1 MFKNSSPQ
9 TKSFVILLAI
19 AIAGTYFCLLL
30 AKSVFKKANYQKTP
44 QDSRTEQIISYK
56 NGQNNSLLNQANAE
70 EPEINTTNWKTYSD
84 QKYKFSFKYNPEWKI
99 KPWAKQDGYNVL
111 EIDPGKK
118 YYNIKIYTSL
128 KDFYVMGGLP
138 TQEVLVGGEK
148 ALNVSDLL
156 YGVKKGDYY
165 YTFDIGL
172 SLSLKPQF
180 DALVKTIKFE

>member
-19 AIAGTYFCLLL
+19 AIAGTYFCLLF
-30 AKSVFKKANYQKTP
+30 AKSVFNADQKKTIR
-44 QDSRTEQIISYK
+44 DRSEEQIIAYK
-56 NGQNNSLLNQANAE
+56 NSLNRPIQNMGE
-70 EPEINTTNWKTYSD
+70 EDQKINTTNWKTYSD

-99 KPWAKQDGYNVL
+99 KPWVKQEDYNVL
-111 EIDPGKK
+111 EIDPGTKF
-118 YYNIKIYTSL
+118 YNIKIFVSL

-138 TQEVLVGGEK
+138 TKEVLVGGEK

-156 YGVKKGDYY
+156 YGVKKDNYY

-180 DALVKTIKFE
+180 DALINSIKFE